1 MVRKFTGFSNKIV
14 VGERTRGKRKTRLG
28 KEEIRERLINSIHK
42 ERNVNFDGID
52 GDLEKA
58 TNEDEVMVLLTNLLR
73 AVKQHRMLSIYLS
86 CFQGKALKKLKDVS
100 SKARFKELIQLK
112 KISYSHA
119 QFLIKL
125 VELTNEYDKLAYSS
139 LPLRFIKSYFK
150 TIVVVCNDNK
160 EVFKL

>member
-1 MVRKFTGFSNKIV
+1 MVV
-14 VGERTRGKRKTRLG
+14 
-28 KEEIRERLINSIHK
+28 
-42 ERNVNFDGID
+42 
-52 GDLEKA
+52 
-58 TNEDEVMVLLTNLLR
+58 LTNLLR
-73 AVKQHRMLSIYLS
+73 AVKQHRMLSIYFS

-100 SKARFKELIQLK
+100 SKPRFKEMIQLK

-139 LPLRFIKSYFK
+139 LLLRFIKSYFK
-150 TIVVVCNDNK
+150 TIVIVCNDNK

>member
-1 MVRKFTGFSNKIV
+1 MVREFPEFSNEIV
-14 VGERTRGKRKTRLG
+14 VGERTHGKRMTKLG

-58 TNEDEVMVLLTNLLR
+58 TNVDEVMVVLTNLLR
-73 AVKQHRMLSIYLS
+73 AVKQHGMLSIYFS
-86 CFQGKALKKLKDVS
+86 CFQGKVLKKLKDVS

-112 KISYSHA
+112 EISYSHA

-139 LPLRFIKSYFK
+139 LTLRFIKSYFK
-150 TIVVVCNDNK
+150 TIVIVSNNK